1 MPPTANNTTPTLIPV
16 GPVGQVAS
24 IEAVRKTQTGELVI
38 ALCGPMGSPVHIV
51 AEKLET
57 LLRNQFH
64 YECVVIKLSKFIED
78 KRGAVAAGV
87 TRFERKKE
95 LIEKG
100 DQLRFDHGPG
110 VLAELAIGEIS
121 LARQKRKEKSLA
133 ERFEP
138 GRVCHIIDSIKNQ
151 QELDVLRT
159 VYRDMVYCVGVLSP
173 LEFRQRNLQQ
183 RDQMKL
189 PEVYELIDQDS
200 GEELLHGQTVRQTFP
215 QADFFLRVDSLNDR
229 WIESRIR
236 RFLDIV
242 LNADV
247 VTPTPEERAMF
258 FAASAATNS
267 ACLSRQVGAAV
278 TDANGEVL
286 AVGWNDVPKAGG
298 DLYCCGRDAEGDRRC
313 ANLEGGVCFNDR
325 RKGQMTEDIV
335 DSLIKENVVAGD
347 NRRRAVDVIGKS
359 KIRDLIEFSRAVHAE
374 MHAIITGSQ
383 KSGDRMVG
391 GKLFCTTYPC
401 HSCARHII
409 AAGIMEVYYIEPYR
423 KSLATTLH
431 SDDITEVEAETK
443 KVRLLPFD
451 GVAPS
456 RYMELF
462 SMGEDSRKKNGKKAV
477 VNPKEAQQK
486 SVVSLEA
493 LPALEGA
500 VVKILV
506 ERRLIEVHEKP
517 KEASVKSEAARV

>member
-1 MPPTANNTTPTLIPV
+1 MPPTAINSTPTLVPV
-16 GPVGQVAS
+16 SASSS
-24 IEAVRKTQTGELVI
+24 IEAVRKTHTGELVV

-51 AEKLET
+51 ADKLRT
-57 LLRNQFH
+57 ILSNQFH
-64 YECVVIKLSKFIED
+64 YECAIIKLSKFIED
-78 KRGAVAAGV
+78 KTGAVRPGATA
-87 TRFERKKE
+87 FDRKKE

-100 DQLRFDHGPG
+100 NQLRFDHGPG
-110 VLAELAIGEIS
+110 VLAELAISEIS
-121 LARQKRKEKSLA
+121 VARQKRKERGQA

-151 QELDVLRT
+151 HELDVLRT
-159 VYRDMVYCVGVLSP
+159 VYRDMLYCVGVLSP
-173 LEFRQRNLQQ
+173 LEFRQKNLQQ

-189 PEVYELIDQDS
+189 GEVYELIDQDS

-215 QADFFLRVDSLNDR
+215 QADFFLRVDSFVDQGND
-229 WIESRIR
+229 SRIK
-236 RFLDIV
+236 RFLDVV
-242 LNADV
+242 LNTDII
-247 VTPTPEERAMF
+247 TPTPEERAMF

-278 TDANGEVL
+278 TDPSGEIL

-298 DLYCCGRDAEGDRRC
+298 GLYNCSGDGGGDRRC

-325 RKGQMTEDIV
+325 HKGQMTAEIV
-335 DSLIKENVVAGD
+335 EALIKEKVVDDGD
-347 NRRRAVDVIGKS
+347 RLKAIDVLGKS
-359 KIRDLIEFSRAVHAE
+359 KIKDLIEFSRAIHAE
-374 MHAIITGSQ
+374 MHAIIAGSQ

-409 AAGIMEVYYIEPYR
+409 AAGINEVYYIEPYR

-431 SDDITEVEAETK
+431 SDDITEAEAEK
-443 KVRLLPFD
+443 NKVRLLPFD

-486 SVVSLEA
+486 SEVSLEA
-493 LPALEGA
+493 LPVLEAA
-500 VVKILV
+500 VVKILI
-506 ERRLIEVHEKP
+506 ERKLIEAYEKA
-517 KEASVKSEAARV
+517 KAGSGRQEAARV